1 MSWVLAIAGIL
12 ILIVLHELGHFLA
25 AKAVGMRVERF
36 SLFFPPKLVGIKRG
50 ETEYSIGAIPAG
62 GYVKITGMSPVELT
76 QLDLRVADRAY
87 YMQQPW
93 KRIVV
98 ILAGPAMN
106 LLIAFVLFAG
116 VLLSGSVPGALM
128 LERLDE
134 STHTTYSTS
143 RVVAVETK
151 QPAGGVLQPEDRIV
165 GVEGRRAGPEEVRA
179 AIAAHRCAGPLRD
192 GCAASSPVHLTV
204 IRNGVETAV
213 TVTPRY
219 DAEAA
224 RMLIGVGFEAKA
236 KDLGLLGSVGAA
248 LGEMWHT
255 TTGTFTGLGRAFT
268 EPKVRSEVS
277 SIVGITTDENEIVSQ
292 GAARAL
298 VFLGF
303 ISLVL
308 GVMNLLPFL
317 PLDGGHLLWS
327 VLEKLRGRRV
337 SLAAMYRYSSVGI
350 ILLLFLVINGV
361 GNDIGRLTG

>member
-1 MSWVLAIAGIL
+1 MA
-12 ILIVLHELGHFLA
+12 LIVLHELGHFAA

-36 SLFFPPKLVGIKRG
+36 SLFFPPKLVGVKRG

-62 GYVKITGMSPVELT
+62 GYVKITGMSPIELA

-87 YMQQPW
+87 YMKQPW
-93 KRIVV
+93 KRAVV
-98 ILAGPAMN
+98 ILAGPAVN
-106 LLIAFVLFAG
+106 LLIAFVLFVG
-116 VLLSGSVPGALM
+116 VLLSGSLPGALM

-134 STHTTYSTS
+134 GVSTTYSTS
-143 RVVAVETK
+143 RVAAVETK
-151 QPAGGVLQPEDRIV
+151 EPAGGVLEPGDRIV
-165 GVEGRRAGPEEVRA
+165 GVDGRRVSPEGVRA
-179 AIAAHRCAGPLRD
+179 AIAADRCVGTLRA
-192 GCAASSPVHLTV
+192 GCAARAPVHLTV
-204 IRNGVETAV
+204 VRKGVEKTLA
-213 TVTPRY
+213 VTPRY
-219 DAEAA
+219 NAEAG
-224 RMLIGVGFEAKA
+224 RMLIGFGFEAKA
-236 KDLGLLGSVGAA
+236 KQLGLLATVGAA

-268 EPKVRSEVS
+268 EPKVRKEVS
-277 SIVGITTDENEIVSQ
+277 SIVGITKDENEVVSQ

>member
-1 MSWVLAIAGIL
+1 MSWLLAILGL
-12 ILIVLHELGHFLA
+12 LVLIVLHELGHFLA

-62 GYVKITGMSPVELT
+62 GYVKITGMSPVELE

-106 LLIAFVLFAG
+106 LLIAFVIFAG
-116 VLLSGSVPGALM
+116 VLLSGSLEGASM

-134 STHTTYSTS
+134 SVPTTYSTS

-151 QPAGGVLQPEDRIV
+151 KPAGGVLQPGDRIV
-165 GVEGRRAGPEEVRA
+165 GVEGRRAGPEAVRA
-179 AIAAHRCAGPLRD
+179 AITAHRCAGVQRG
-192 GCAASSPVHLTV
+192 GCQASTPVRLTV
-204 IRNGVETAV
+204 IRNGVETLL
-213 TVTPRY
+213 TVKPRY

-224 RMLIGVGFEAKA
+224 RMLLGFGFELKA
-236 KDLGLLGSVGAA
+236 KSFGPVAAAGAA
-248 LGEMWHT
+248 LGQMWHAT
-255 TTGTFTGLGRAFT
+255 THTFTGLGQAVT
-268 EPKVRSEVS
+268 ESSKRKEIS
-277 SIVGITTDENEIVSQ
+277 SIIGIANDENEVISQ

-308 GVMNLLPFL
+308 AIMNLLPFL

-327 VLEKLRGRRV
+327 LLEKLRGRRV

-350 ILLLFLVINGV
+350 LLLLFLVINGV
-361 GNDIGRLTG
+361 GNDISRLAG

>member
-1 MSWVLAIAGIL
+1 MSWLLAILGL
-12 ILIVLHELGHFLA
+12 LVLIVLHELGHFLA

-62 GYVKITGMSPVELT
+62 GYVKITGMSPVELE

-106 LLIAFVLFAG
+106 LLIAFVLFVG
-116 VLLSGSVPGALM
+116 VLLSGSLEGASM

-134 STHTTYSTS
+134 STRTTSSTS
-143 RVVAVETK
+143 RVVAVNTNL
-151 QPAGGVLQPEDRIV
+151 PAGGVLQPGDRIV
-165 GVEGRRAGPEEVRA
+165 GVDGRRTDPEEARE
-179 AIAAHRCAGPLRD
+179 AIDSHLCAGPLRN
-192 GCAASSPVHLTV
+192 GCVAATPVRLSV
-204 IRNGVETAV
+204 IREGVQTQLAV
-213 TVTPRY
+213 KPRY
-219 DAEAA
+219 EAKEG
-224 RMLIGVGFEAKA
+224 RMLIGFGFEAKA
-236 KDLGLLGSVGAA
+236 KDFGPAAAAAAA
-248 LGEMWHT
+248 LSEMWHA
-255 TTGTFTGLGRAFT
+255 TTGTFAGLGQAVT
-268 EPKVRSEVS
+268 ESSKRKEIS
-277 SIVGITTDENEIVSQ
+277 SIVGIASDENEVIAQ

-308 GVMNLLPFL
+308 AIMNLLPFL

-327 VLEKLRGRRV
+327 LLEKLRGRRV

-350 ILLLFLVINGV
+350 LLLLFLVINGV